1 MSRSEFD
8 DYADSYESALQK
20 GLNVSGESS
29 EYFAIGRVK
38 WVRRRLEKL
47 LTHRLKLKSV
57 LDFGCGTGNS
67 VAFLLGELQA
77 EHVTGIDTSEQSLV
91 QARDRYSSHST
102 EFVTADNHKPSET
115 FDLAFC
121 NGVFHHIPVE
131 LRAEVAKSIYRS
143 LKPGGW
149 FAFWENNPWNPG
161 TRLVMS
167 RIPFDRDAI
176 TLSIPESKRLLK
188 GAGFEIESVD
198 TCFYFPNLLSVFR
211 PLEPYLSWLPLG
223 AQYMVLVRKPALV

>member
-1 MSRSEFD
+1 MPSSEFD
-8 DYADSYESALQK
+8 EFANNYESALQK
-20 GLNVSGESS
+20 GLDVSGESS
-29 EYFAIGRVK
+29 EYFATGRVK

-47 LTHRLKLKSV
+47 LGHKPVLKSV

-67 VAFLLGELQA
+67 VAFLLSELQA

-91 QARDRYSSHST
+91 QARARYPSNT
-102 EFVTADNHKPSET
+102 TTFVTSAHHTPDEE

-131 LRAEVAKSIYRS
+131 LRSGIVEDIYRS
-143 LKPGGW
+143 IKPGGW

-176 TLSIPESKRLLK
+176 TLSIPEAKRLLK
-188 GAGFEIESVD
+188 GAGFEVAKVD
-198 TCFYFPNLLSVFR
+198 TCFYFPSLLRALR
-211 PLEPYLSWLPLG
+211 PLETCLAWLPLG
-223 AQYMVLVRKPALV
+223 AQYLVLVRKPE

>member
-8 DYADSYESALQK
+8 DYADGYESALQK
-20 GLNVSGESS
+20 GLEVSGESS

-38 WVRRRLEKL
+38 WVRRRLEKVL
-47 LTHRLKLKSV
+47 GHFPNLKSV
-57 LDFGCGTGNS
+57 MDFGCGTGNS
-67 VAFLLGELQA
+67 VAFLMSELRA
-77 EHVTGIDTSEQSLV
+77 EHVTGVDTSEQSLV
-91 QARDRYSSHST
+91 QARARYPSTST
-102 EFVTADNHKPSET
+102 EFMTSENHEPCEA
-115 FDLAFC
+115 FDLVFC

-131 LRAEVAKSIYRS
+131 LRPEVAKSIYRS

-167 RIPFDRDAI
+167 RIAFDRDAI
-176 TLSIPESKRLLK
+176 TLSILESKKLLK
-188 GAGFEIESVD
+188 GAGFEVATVD
-198 TCFYFPNLLSVFR
+198 TCFYFPNLLRVLR

-223 AQYMVLVRKPALV
+223 AQYMVLVRKPK

>member
-1 MSRSEFD
+1 MPPSEFD
-8 DYADSYESALQK
+8 DYANSYESALQK
-20 GLNVSGESS
+20 GLDVSGESS

-47 LTHRLKLKSV
+47 LGHAPNLKSV

-67 VAFLLGELQA
+67 VAFLLSELQA

-91 QARDRYSSHST
+91 QARARYPSDKT
-102 EFVTADNHKPSET
+102 DFVLADQHDHCET

-131 LRAEVAKSIYRS
+131 LRSEVVRKIYRS
-143 LKPGGW
+143 IKLGGW

-188 GAGFEIESVD
+188 QAGFEVAAVD
-198 TCFYFPNLLSVFR
+198 TCFYFPNLLRFFRSV
-211 PLEPYLSWLPLG
+211 EPSLSWLPLG
-223 AQYMVLVRKPALV
+223 AQYIVLARKPE

>member
-1 MSRSEFD
+1 MPPSEFD
-8 DYADSYESALQK
+8 DYANSYESALQK
-20 GLNVSGESS
+20 GLGVSGESS

-47 LTHRLKLKSV
+47 IGYPPVLKSV

-67 VAFLLGELQA
+67 VAFLLSELHA

-91 QARDRYSSHST
+91 QARARYPSNIAKFVASNSHNPC
-102 EFVTADNHKPSET
+102 EE

-121 NGVFHHIPVE
+121 NGVFHHIPIESRAGVVE
-131 LRAEVAKSIYRS
+131 SIYRS
-143 LKPGGW
+143 IKPGGW

-167 RIPFDRDAI
+167 RIPFDHDAI
-176 TLSIPESKRLLK
+176 TLSILESKRLLR
-188 GAGFEIESVD
+188 GACFEVLTVD
-198 TCFYFPNLLSVFR
+198 TCFYFPSLLRALR
-211 PLEPYLSWLPLG
+211 PLEPFLSWLPLG
-223 AQYMVLVRKPALV
+223 AQYLVLARKPE